1 MRYVDLSGLFC
12 FFRLL
17 LPEKLGENKGSLM
30 GSSGGKRWM
39 PLLVCQYKIELR
51 GTVSLSS
58 FTRE

>member
-17 LPEKLGENKGSLM
+17 LPEKSGENKGSLM

-39 PLLVCQYKIELR
+39 PLLVCQYKIELGR
-51 GTVSLSS
+51 TVSLSS